1 MITLYDNKSTLP
13 LSHPYCGY
21 SPYVWRIRF
30 ALRFKG
36 LAYRTHWLEYPDV
49 ETIAKSIGAPPTGKR
64 PNGTVR
70 YTIPIIHD
78 SVTNKVISGSFDII
92 EYLDAT
98 YPDTVQLIPKETR
111 LLQKVFEEA
120 EPGLIIRHLIPVVGS
135 RLHKSPLITPRNQE
149 FMNSE
154 AGRASYP
161 PPVVYSE
168 EQEKEAWEKFKNSA
182 LGDMAKQMLDSEE
195 APFVMGKKVS
205 MADAVL
211 FGRFACLRLLWDE
224 STKEWKEMMSWHGGR
239 WGRLFE
245 AYESLPQVEKYDG

>member
-21 SPYVWRIRF
+21 SPYVWRICF
-30 ALRFKG
+30 ALCFKG
-36 LAYRTHWLEYPDV
+36 FAYRTHWLEYPNV
-49 ETIAKSIGAPPTGKR
+49 KTIAESIGAPPTGKR

-92 EYLDAT
+92 EYLDTT

-111 LLQKVFEEA
+111 LLQK
-120 EPGLIIRHLIPVVGS
+120 
-135 RLHKSPLITPRNQE
+135 E

-154 AGRASYP
+154 AGRVSYP

-182 LGDMAKQMLDSEE
+182 MGDMAKQMLDSEE